1 MLLEADELANPDE
14 AVIDVSNAE
23 AETEVEE
30 TFCAKRG
37 DENETETRIT
47 ETPKNLFHARKAFL
61 HIFKSLC

>member
-1 MLLEADELANPDE
+1 MELVETDGEETAG
-14 AVIDVSNAE
+14 AE
-23 AETEVEE
+23 TVGEETEVEE

-37 DENETETRIT
+37 DENETETRII